1 MMPPSDLELLR
12 RFEPVV
18 RYTKGEWFYPI
29 DTDAYLPLC
38 SLWTQ
43 RPGCPPECLVPAG
56 ELTAESLAELR
67 PDEFNAVHFLK
78 IQDPLHD
85 AQPRAQRERRRDFG
99 RQVRASFHA
108 GRGRLARVGF
118 GSRIVDAFLSL
129 SLLTRGRVPGAMA
142 TAAIDA
148 YRRTM
153 ADSPRYR
160 YHGRVLRQEGWIILQ
175 YWFFF
180 FFNDWR
186 SSFNG
191 ANDHESDW
199 EMVCVYLADNGPVP
213 VEPAWVA
220 YASHDYAGD
229 DLRRRWDD
237 PELRREGEHPVV
249 FAGAGSH
256 ASYYTPGEYLT
267 QLEIP
272 GLKPLSS
279 ATDRLSAIWRRTL
292 RQYGGAEEEGGG
304 NGGGASAQN
313 LFRIPFVD
321 YARGDGLCLG
331 PGQEHEWDD
340 PVLLTPPPAWTSRYR
355 GLWGY
360 FANDPSSGE
369 DAPSGPMYNRDGTV
383 RHSWFDPVG
392 WAGLDKTA
400 APGEEAR
407 HAERQGRTV
416 RERVAEGQHA
426 LDEKTESLRGLEVEA
441 AAMRGRPHFRRA
453 FTIHQKQIAALS
465 AEIATIHSGLT
476 QEQSLLDSLE
486 DYAFRL
492 NQGERDPV
500 RAHIKKAHRPSSQAD
515 ISRSR
520 ITEVWAAVSL
530 GLMLLGIVVVYFFAK
545 SYLIWWLA
553 VVLAGFV
560 FMEAGFR
567 GRLTRLITSVTVALA
582 IVGTLVIVYRFFWL
596 FVVLAVL
603 VAGVYMLWDNL
614 RELRR

>member
-1 MMPPSDLELLR
+1 MTPPSDLELLR

-29 DTDAYLPLC
+29 DTAAYLPFC
-38 SLWTQ
+38 GLWTQ
-43 RPGCPPECLVPAG
+43 RPGGVAECLVPAG
-56 ELTAESLAELR
+56 GVTAESLAEPR

-78 IQDPLHD
+78 IEDPLRD
-85 AQPRAQRERRRDFG
+85 ARPRAHRKRRRDLH
-99 RQVRASFHA
+99 RQARASFHA

-118 GSRIVDAFLSL
+118 GSRLVDALLSL
-129 SLLTRGRVPGAMA
+129 SLLARGRVPGAMA

-153 ADSPRYR
+153 TESPRYR
-160 YHGRVLRQEGWIILQ
+160 YHGRVLRQEGWIVLQ

-199 EMVCVYLADNGPVP
+199 EMVCVYLADSGSAPL
-213 VEPAWVA
+213 EPAWAA
-220 YASHDYAGD
+220 YASHDDAGD

-237 PELRREGEHPVV
+237 PELQREGEHPVV

-272 GLKPLSS
+272 GLKPLSR
-279 ATDRLSAIWRRTL
+279 ATDRLSAIWHRTL
-292 RQYGGAEEEGGG
+292 RQYGAAEEEGSAGA
-304 NGGGASAQN
+304 GGGAQN

-321 YARGDGLCLG
+321 YARGDGLSLG
-331 PGQEHEWDD
+331 PGQEQEWDD
-340 PVLLTPPPAWTSRYR
+340 PVLLSPPPAWTSRYR

-360 FANDPSSGE
+360 FANDPASGE

-407 HAERQGRTV
+407 HAESQRRTV
-416 RERVAEGQHA
+416 RDRAAEGQRA
-426 LDEKTESLRGLEVEA
+426 LDEKKERLQGLEVEA
-441 AAMRGRPHFRRA
+441 AAMRGRPHFRRV
-453 FTIHQKQIAALS
+453 FTAHQKEIAELS
-465 AEIATIHSGLT
+465 AEIVKVRSDLA

-486 DYAFRL
+486 DYALRL
-492 NQGERDPV
+492 NRGERDPA
-500 RAHIKKAHRPSSQAD
+500 RAHIQRARQPSSQAD
-515 ISRSR
+515 ISGSR

-553 VVLAGFV
+553 VVLTGFI

-567 GRLTRLITSVTVALA
+567 GRLTRLITSVTVSLA
-582 IVGTLVIVYRFFWL
+582 IVGTLVILYRFFWL

-603 VAGVYMLWDNL
+603 VAGIYMLWDNL